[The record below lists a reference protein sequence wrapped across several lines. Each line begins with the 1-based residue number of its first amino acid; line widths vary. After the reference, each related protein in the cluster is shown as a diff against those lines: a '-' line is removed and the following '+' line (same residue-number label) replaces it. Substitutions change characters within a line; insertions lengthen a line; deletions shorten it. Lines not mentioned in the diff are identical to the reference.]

1 MLYPGM
7 EPDHGSMGI
16 RMFYPGWNQNMGVWD
31 LECSILGCNQNMGV
45 WESEWYG
52 KEVLAAN
59 SSSVQFR
66 VYLNSSYSHELW

>member
-1 MLYPGM
+1 
-7 EPDHGSMGI
+7 
-16 RMFYPGWNQNMGVWD
+16 MGVWD
-31 LECSILGCNQNMGV
+31 SECSILGWNQYMGV

-59 SSSVQFR
+59 SSSVQVSGTIAIPHMGMR